1 LPRRPRPGGRR
12 FTPKQRR
19 KERKRSTPSQRGP
32 SAVVTP
38 RETPEAPRHTDVAAG
53 GSPVATT
60 SSKPAVRH
68 ISKDYTYIFGELR
81 RIAIILSVIVAGL
94 VAAAVALR

>member
-1 LPRRPRPGGRR
+1 
-12 FTPKQRR
+12 
-19 KERKRSTPSQRGP
+19 
-32 SAVVTP
+32 
-38 RETPEAPRHTDVAAG
+38 
-53 GSPVATT
+53 VATT